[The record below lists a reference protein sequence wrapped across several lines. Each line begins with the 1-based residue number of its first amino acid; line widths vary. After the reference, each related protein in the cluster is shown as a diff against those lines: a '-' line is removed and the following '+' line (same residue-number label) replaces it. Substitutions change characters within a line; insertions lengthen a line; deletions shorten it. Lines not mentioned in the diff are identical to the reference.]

1 MSNAKDY
8 LPEIPK
14 DPSAAAP
21 SSSRRFTRG
30 ASDKGE
36 QQSSQRQKDKQR
48 QQQQQQQNTGYVD
61 VIDKLDFSG
70 LNMSCE
76 SRNTARRGWISAALG
91 TRQMWA
97 SRCANEM
104 QTTRASGQTNG
115 WMQAGR
121 GASAQRQGTTADVP
135 CCTSPNDLV
144 SIDPRQHRSPSQVSG
159 LSERSLGVVHRV
171 GEREVDRDAIE

>member
-1 MSNAKDY
+1 MSKAKDY

-36 QQSSQRQKDKQR
+36 QQASQRQKDKQR
-48 QQQQQQQNTGYVD
+48 QQQQQSTGYVD

-76 SRNTARRGWISAALG
+76 SELRDYGADLRSGRVDVGVAAR
-91 TRQMWA
+91 Q
-97 SRCANEM
+97 
-104 QTTRASGQTNG
+104 
-115 WMQAGR
+115 
-121 GASAQRQGTTADVP
+121 
-135 CCTSPNDLV
+135 
-144 SIDPRQHRSPSQVSG
+144 
-159 LSERSLGVVHRV
+159 
-171 GEREVDRDAIE
+171 RDANNKGVWQNDG